1 MFLSKTRRKP
11 NQASTCDPIRGNNRD
26 ERDAFSTARGR
37 NPGPVGLYRTNQ
49 PVSATKALQGKKWKP
64 QTDRKVRGGG
74 QTTKKPQGRLGLC
87 AHRWVVFAIVAG
99 CGHRTRAAMRGTHLK
114 FKVMITV
121 PLEGLLGGREHN
133 VLEDAWGYCKAGSLL
148 PPHPAHS
155 APRPQRSQVPTLSL
169 WSAPALP
176 WGSQQPP
183 PHPRYTTVLS
193 RLVHSWDAPHTGC

>member
-1 MFLSKTRRKP
+1 MTPFGAITGMRGTHSAQHEDATQAPWDFTGRTSQSLQQRRCRAK
-11 NQASTCDPIRGNNRD
+11 SGNHRLT
-26 ERDAFSTARGR
+26 E
-37 NPGPVGLYRTNQ
+37 
-49 PVSATKALQGKKWKP
+49 
-64 QTDRKVRGGG
+64 VRGGG

-87 AHRWVVFAIVAG
+87 AHRWVVFAMVAG